1 MIYLITY
8 CNKTGKIMNFP
19 TFPYAC
25 RAFSYRQCSSTP
37 SLGSVKRPP
46 GSSAGDG
53 TPSVLHAM
61 GETTRTEDDTASL
74 PPSVGNYQ
82 IV

>member
-53 TPSVLHAM
+53 TPSVLHACTM
-61 GETTRTEDDTASL
+61 ELADYLCLHTAFAS
-74 PPSVGNYQ
+74 YFKRKQ
-82 IV
+82 

>member
-25 RAFSYRQCSSTP
+25 RAFPYRQCSSTP
-37 SLGSVKRPP
+37 SLGSFKRPP
-46 GSSAGDG
+46 GSSGGDG
-53 TPSVLHAM
+53 TPSVLH
-61 GETTRTEDDTASL
+61 GYL
-74 PPSVGNYQ
+74 C
-82 IV
+82 ILL